1 MKKLLT
7 TLSMLVVAFATIS
20 AQAVPLSDLF
30 AGQTMTVDD
39 KLFSNWE
46 LFQVTDPEFSA
57 PIDLSLIDVTGLDD
71 DPLNPGLHFEANG
84 QLTVSGLDFLDL
96 NFGFDVTVMDP
107 GFRIKD
113 NSLEITEFAMG
124 DLNLG
129 GLILIEETIF
139 DAAGNE
145 IGFKEAFVDNLLLDE
160 QLFDS
165 AEFVESMTISVEK
178 NILIAGDDFDD
189 VVELISFEQRFSQ
202 KAVPEPSTWLLMG
215 VGLAAIGVVRR
226 RKRG

>member
-1 MKKLLT
+1 
-7 TLSMLVVAFATIS
+7 
-20 AQAVPLSDLF
+20 
-30 AGQTMTVDD
+30 
-39 KLFSNWE
+39 
-46 LFQVTDPEFSA
+46 VTDPEFSA

>member
-7 TLSMLVVAFATIS
+7 TLSMLVVAFATTS

-145 IGFKEAFVDNLLLDE
+145 IGFKEAFVDNFLFEE

-165 AEFVESMTISVEK
+165 AEFADMVTISVEK

-189 VVELISFEQRFSQ
+189 VVELISFEQHFSQ